1 MIIEML
7 RAARHLDEKLKE
19 KLGRPYH
26 AALGIGLILE
36 IIGRFRELYDAPA
49 TSGGIVRLALV
60 ILLYVLLLIHQTGE
74 LSDHAAE
81 RKARPAT
88 GG

>member
-1 MIIEML
+1 MIIEIL
-7 RAARHLDEKLKE
+7 HAARHLDEKLKE

-36 IIGRFRELYDAPA
+36 IIGRFRELYHAPP
-49 TSGGIVRLALV
+49 TSGGIARLALV

-74 LSDHAAE
+74 LSGHAAQ
-81 RKARPAT
+81 RRAQPAS
-88 GG
+88 GD